1 MGYDV
6 HITRKAC
13 WWDDAGPV
21 ISEDEWQTYLDSD
34 SEMRL
39 DGYAEAS
46 TPSGDTLRLEDPGI
60 AVWTAHPRLAE
71 HGGWI
76 QLDSHTGNIVVTNP
90 DDAFLAKMW
99 TIAQAL
105 QARVVGDENEE
116 YGPDGQLEISAKGAR

>member
-6 HITRKAC
+6 HITRKAH
-13 WWDDAGPV
+13 WWDEDGPA
-21 ISEDEWQTYLDSD
+21 ISEQEWRTYLDSD
-34 SEMRL
+34 PEMRL

-46 TPSGDTLRLEDPGI
+46 TPSGDTLRVEDPGI

-76 QLDSHTGNIVVTNP
+76 QHENQTGNIVVTNP

-99 TIAQAL
+99 AIAQAL
-105 QARVVGDENEE
+105 QAKVVGDEGEE
-116 YGPDGQLEISAKGAR
+116 YGPYGQAESGSA